1 MEKVASETMTQ
12 TFSVPIQADESGM
25 IGRQCPNDDCG
36 LYFKIRPGT
45 GTLTDICYCPYCGT
59 EGDVSL
65 FLTSDQ
71 AEYVKGY
78 AARRILGPM
87 VRNFSRSIEG
97 LNREQRG
104 NLIELRFS
112 VDYKPVP
119 LHRYSEKKL
128 ETDVHCDN
136 CGLEFAVYGVFASC
150 PCCQKLNALTTC
162 LKSLETARRLI
173 SLVSDEGLDSD
184 IREQFPRAALSQSV
198 SAFDAYGKALRAR
211 NTGIVG
217 AKAKS
222 NLFQDLDALD
232 TELRRATLP
241 GLAVILGTNLD
252 RLRWFFQARH
262 LYEHNAGVVDER
274 FANKLPAYSALCGRL
289 LPLNVE
295 DLGAGIDTLESLAR
309 ELDGLFMTLP
319 ET

>member
-1 MEKVASETMTQ
+1 
-12 TFSVPIQADESGM
+12 M
-25 IGRQCPNDDCG
+25 IGRECPNRECG
-36 LYFKIRPGT
+36 QYFKIRLGT
-45 GTLTDICYCPYCGT
+45 GTLTETLFCPYCGT
-59 EGDVSL
+59 ERDLSL

-71 AEYVKGY
+71 AEYARRY
-78 AARRILGPM
+78 AARRILAPM
-87 VRNFSRSIEG
+87 MRSFTRSVG
-97 LNREQRG
+97 RLNRGQRG
-104 NLIELRFS
+104 GLIRLS
-112 VDYKPVP
+112 VNYKPIR
-119 LHRYSEKKL
+119 LHRYSERKL

-211 NTGIVG
+211 NADIVG
-217 AKAKS
+217 AKAKP

-232 TELRRATLP
+232 MELRRATLP

-252 RLRWFFQARH
+252 HLRWFFQARH

-274 FANKLPAYSALCGRL
+274 FVSKLPAYSALCGRL

-295 DLGAGIDTLESLAR
+295 DLGAGIDTLEGLAR
-309 ELDGLFMTLP
+309 ELDELFMMP
-319 ET
+319 SEA